1 MLLGTGHAHIEHPA
15 VFRLGC
21 LGFRAVGWED
31 ALFDAHQKYT
41 RPLQPFRR
49 MHRHQRDAL
58 RRIELVID
66 DRGEPGI
73 VQIGNGQGFTAAR
86 SGEHE

>member
-1 MLLGTGHAHIEHPA
+1 MLLGTGHADIEHPA
-15 VFRLGC
+15 VFSLGSLRL
-21 LGFRAVGWED
+21 RTVRWEN
-31 ALFDAHQKYT
+31 AIFDAHKKYT

-66 DRGEPGI
+66 DRCEPGI
-73 VQIGNGQGFTAAR
+73 VQK
-86 SGEHE
+86 